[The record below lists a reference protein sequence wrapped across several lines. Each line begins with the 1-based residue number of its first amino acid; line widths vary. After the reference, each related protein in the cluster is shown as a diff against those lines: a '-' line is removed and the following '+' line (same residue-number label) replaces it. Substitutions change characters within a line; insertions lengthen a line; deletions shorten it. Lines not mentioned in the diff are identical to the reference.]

1 MNTSQ
6 AADSPIDRATLIDV
20 QLATAYF
27 PILVN
32 FAKFSQL
39 VTYGDLVEK
48 AKAIYPNDSV
58 VQSALAI
65 STGRRLDIVRAF
77 TIQQELPDITSL
89 VVSQGTGECGV
100 GFTRTFDPVAV
111 RETVFAF
118 DWSNVTPAF
127 DGFVAQRGTRLKPR
141 KKVKE
146 ATALQ
151 LMSSYFYANRSTLP
165 DAVRNHREYI
175 VARIMEGLTPEEAFS
190 EALEFRTS

>member
-6 AADSPIDRATLIDV
+6 AIDSPIDRATLIDV

-27 PILVN
+27 PILVD
-32 FAKFSQL
+32 FARSSQL

-48 AKAIYPNDSV
+48 AKATYPNDPV
-58 VQSALAI
+58 VQRAI
-65 STGRRLDIVRAF
+65 AVSTGRRLDIVREF

-89 VVSQGTGECGV
+89 VISQGTGECGI

-111 RETVFAF
+111 RGTVFAF
-118 DWSNVTPAF
+118 DWSNVTLAF
-127 DGFVAQRGTRLKPR
+127 SGFVAQRTTRLKPR

-146 ATALQ
+146 ETALQ

-165 DAVRNHREYI
+165 AVVRNHREYI
-175 VARIMEGLTPEEAFS
+175 VERIMEGLTPEEAFAEAS
-190 EALEFRTS
+190 ELGT